1 MAEQLPSRV
10 PKKIDR
16 TKRFYTPDYKRRVNN
31 ARRYK
36 RERPK
41 VAENPER
48 TAAIRRWI
56 IGAAI
61 LILVAG
67 IAYLIYFAK
76 FLRVN
81 NLYLSGAN
89 SELAPQIQNQ
99 FNQFTKSYRH
109 LLPQKNILLFS
120 SSAFATELRKDGL
133 VEPAIA
139 IKKQF
144 WHVIKVSVTQRV
156 PMFIMS
162 DGQSRLLLSGDGFVT
177 TILQPNDTVPS
188 GLAAITDDSSGDAYS
203 LPAAATPGLNQQ
215 QIKFIVFMQ
224 SNLPAVTQIQPV
236 SYEISSRASEYLDV
250 HTVGGFTLMYDVGM
264 DPKTAMERLQTVL
277 QQPAQQN
284 RAKIAYIDL
293 RFDPKVY
300 VCVLGQPCAVT
311 AIPAGATTSSAISLA
326 TPTTASAAASATP
339 STPATVPTTSQSS
352 PNQ

>member
-1 MAEQLPSRV
+1 MSEQPSSKV

-16 TKRFYTPDYKRRVNN
+16 TKRFYTPDYKRRVND

-48 TAAIRRWI
+48 RATVRRWL
-56 IGAAI
+56 IGLGI
-61 LILVAG
+61 SILVAG
-67 IAYLIYFAK
+67 IAYLVYFAR

-89 SELAPQIQNQ
+89 SELAPQIQSQ
-99 FNQFTKSYRH
+99 FNQFTESYRH
-109 LLPQKNILLFS
+109 LLPQKNILFFS
-120 SSAFATELRKDGL
+120 SSAFAAELRKDGL
-133 VEPAIA
+133 VEPTIA
-139 IKKQF
+139 IKKQY
-144 WHVIKVSVTQRV
+144 WHGIKVSVVQRT
-156 PMFIMS
+156 PMFLMN
-162 DGQSRLLLSGDGFVT
+162 DGPTRILLSSDGFVT
-177 TILQPNDTVPS
+177 TILQPNDIVPQ
-188 GLAAITDDSSGDAYS
+188 GLATITDDSSDDANNV
-203 LPAAATPGLNQQ
+203 PAPATPGLNQQ

-224 SNLPAVTQIQPV
+224 NNLPADTQIQPV

-250 HTVGGFTLMYDVGM
+250 HTSGGFTLMFDTSMDV
-264 DPKTAMERLQTVL
+264 KTAIQRLETVL

-300 VCVLGQPCAVT
+300 VCASGQSCAVVAT
-311 AIPAGATTSSAISLA
+311 PAPAPAQPGTPGTTSVPSS
-326 TPTTASAAASATP
+326 TSTA
-339 STPATVPTTSQSS
+339 TSQSS

>member
-16 TKRFYTPDYKRRVNN
+16 TKRFYTPDYKRKVND

-41 VAENPER
+41 VVENPEHS
-48 TAAIRRWI
+48 AAIWRWL
-56 IGAAI
+56 IGIAI

-67 IAYLIYFAK
+67 IVYLIYFAT

-99 FNQFTKSYRH
+99 FNQFTKSYRD

-120 SSAFATELRKDGL
+120 SSAFAAELRKDGL
-133 VEPAIA
+133 VEPVIS
-139 IKKQF
+139 IRKQF
-144 WHVIKVSVTQRV
+144 WHGIKVSVMQRV
-156 PMFIMS
+156 PMFVMS
-162 DGQSRLLLSGDGFVT
+162 AGQSRLLLSNDGFVT
-177 TILQPNDTVPS
+177 TVLQPNDTAPG
-188 GLAAITDDSSGDAYS
+188 GLTAITDDSSDDANN
-203 LPAAATPGLNQQ
+203 LPAPATPGLSQE

-224 SNLPAVTQIQPV
+224 GNLPTATQIQAT

-250 HTVGGFTLMYDVGM
+250 HTSGGFKLMFDTGM
-264 DPKTAMERLQTVL
+264 NPKTAIERLQTVL

-284 RAKIAYIDL
+284 RATVAYIDL

-300 VCVLGQPCAVT
+300 VCAIGQPCAV
-311 AIPAGATTSSAISLA
+311 
-326 TPTTASAAASATP
+326 SATP
-339 STPATVPTTSQSS
+339 AAVIPAATSATPGTNSTTPTTSQSS